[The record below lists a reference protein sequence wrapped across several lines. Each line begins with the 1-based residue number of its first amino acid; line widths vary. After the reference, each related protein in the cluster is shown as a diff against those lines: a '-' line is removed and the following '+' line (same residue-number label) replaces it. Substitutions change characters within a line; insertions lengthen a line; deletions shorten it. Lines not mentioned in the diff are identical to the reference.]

1 MRWKVAK
8 YGDMK
13 VQRKFAYFPKLM
25 PSSEV
30 IWFEFYYAVV
40 RKRYTE
46 WVECGLGV
54 TAKEAE
60 ENYKTK
66 Y

>member
-1 MRWKVAK
+1 
-8 YGDMK
+8 MK

-46 WVECGLGV
+46 WAECGLGF